1 QALTGHGR
9 AHACARKLAKLPE
22 KRQNFRR
29 FGVHPGNSSYK
40 GSAREGGPYMARQIV
55 MDTTGDIRH
64 EFDPA
69 DPAAVAEAERR
80 FKGVTGAGVNP
91 ARGRREGGS
100 GVIRSFES
108 AAEETLFFPRLKAG

>member
-80 FKGVTGAGVNP
+80 FKELTRAGLTAA
-91 ARGRREGGS
+91 ARRGKGGWEPIPS
-100 GVIRSFES
+100 CGS